1 MKKQL
6 SDKIILLLAAALLVG
21 TFGFGLAG
29 IAYANAG
36 PINPETNG
44 QITVG
49 LPESAP
55 AELQAAEVKVHLY
68 RTASVSAEGK
78 FTALGDFAGVS
89 GFDLSDVSTAAK
101 LEELAKVATSVLAK
115 KQTKAD
121 AEITLKEQSGR
132 ASAVAENLAT
142 GLYLLTADDVVTDN
156 SKFVFQPVL
165 VALPQDGNTF
175 WQYLMAVTL
184 KYENDAKE
192 SKIIIEKE
200 LDNWYDI
207 NSGYDIPLHTMFV
220 FEVTAVYN
228 EKTVYNDVL
237 SLDFTEP
244 GKKQIVVEGLPVG
257 ADVTVTEVYSG
268 GEYQLKTGDKTQTL
282 KVKGPDFDDDPEEF
296 TDWTVF
302 YFENTLNRRLIVT
315 GGVVNYYEKFGE
327 GWHSWVPVNSNEGT
341 VDLNK
346 TPENAA

>member
-1 MKKQL
+1 MKKQI

-21 TFGFGLAG
+21 TFGFSLAG

-36 PINPETNG
+36 PISPETAG
-44 QITVG
+44 QMTVG

-55 AELQAAEVKVHLY
+55 EELQEAEVKVHLY
-68 RTASVSAEGK
+68 RTASVSSDGK
-78 FTALGDFAGVS
+78 FTALGDFAGLS

-101 LEELAKVATSVLAK
+101 LEALAKVATSAVSK
-115 KQTKAD
+115 KQTKPD
-121 AEITLKEQSGR
+121 AELTLAEQNGR
-132 ASAVAENLAT
+132 ASAVAGNLAT

-156 SKFVFQPVL
+156 TRYVFQPVL

-184 KYENDAKE
+184 KYEIDAKE
-192 SKIIIEKE
+192 SKIIIEKD

-207 NSGYDIPLHTMFV
+207 NSGYDIPVHTMFV

-237 SLDFTEP
+237 SLDFTAP
-244 GKKQIVVEGLPVG
+244 GKKQIVVDGLPIG
-257 ADVTVTEVYSG
+257 ADVTVEEVYSG
-268 GEYQLKTGDKTQTL
+268 GEYQLKTGDKAQTL
-282 KVKGPDFDDDPEEF
+282 KVKGPDFDEDPEEF
-296 TDWTVF
+296 EDWTVF
-302 YFENTLNRRLIVT
+302 YFENTLNRHLIVT
-315 GGVVNYYEKFGE
+315 GGVVNYFEKFGE
-327 GWHSWVPVNSNEGT
+327 GWQPWVPVNSNEGT

-346 TPENAA
+346 TPDESA